1 MKNTPTPQEIKENY
15 EEIFN
20 LLDDLKI
27 KKAQVRIN
35 KLLKTNKNDPF
46 LHWLKGYVFL
56 YAGTDNFED
65 AINSFNR
72 AIEIDP
78 DNTFAWEFKAIAL
91 RSIGRYE
98 EAIGCYDKSMELDPL
113 DYSAIYNKA
122 LLLER
127 LGKIEEALDFYSLA
141 TKIDPSNFL
150 AWDSMANLLE
160 SLERFDEAEV
170 CRGKIEKDYSSRIV
184 EKEPLTP
191 DEWVHK
197 GETLEKLGKYLWAN
211 QCYDMAL
218 KIDQNHQAASDLKY
232 MLLEKHRLDVG
243 AKKGVQRAMPT
254 AHKLQV

>member
-1 MKNTPTPQEIKENY
+1 MENTPIPLKIEENY

-27 KKAQVRIN
+27 KKAQTRIN

-46 LHWLKGYVFL
+46 LHWLNGYVFL

-65 AINSFNR
+65 AIKSFNK
-72 AIEIDP
+72 AIAVDP

-141 TKIDPSNFL
+141 TKIDPSNYL
-150 AWDSMANLLE
+150 AWDGMANLLE
-160 SLERFDEAEV
+160 SLERFDEAEA
-170 CRGKIEKDYSSRIV
+170 CRGKIEKDYSTRIV
-184 EKEPLTP
+184 EKEPATP

-218 KIDQNHQAASDLKY
+218 KIDQNHKAASDLKY

-243 AKKGVQRAMPT
+243 VKKGVQRAIPT
-254 AHKLQV
+254 AHKFEV

>member
-1 MKNTPTPQEIKENY
+1 MEKIPMPQEIKENY

-27 KKAQVRIN
+27 KKAQTRIN
-35 KLLKTNKNDPF
+35 KLLKTNKDDSF

-65 AINSFNR
+65 AIKSFNK
-72 AIEIDP
+72 AIKIDP
-78 DNTFAWEFKAIAL
+78 DNTFAWEFKAISL

-98 EAIGCYDKSMELDPL
+98 EAIECYDKSMELDPL

-122 LLLER
+122 LLLEK
-127 LGKIEEALDFYSLA
+127 LGKTEESLDYYSLA

-160 SLERFDEAEV
+160 SLERFDEAQV
-170 CRGKIEKDYSSRIV
+170 TRSKIEKDYPEKIV
-184 EKEPLTP
+184 EKEPATP

-218 KIDQNHQAASDLKY
+218 KIDENHQVASDLKY
-232 MLLEKHRLDVG
+232 MLLEKHKLDVE
-243 AKKGVQRAMPT
+243 AKKGIQRAIPT
-254 AHKLQV
+254 QERSVI